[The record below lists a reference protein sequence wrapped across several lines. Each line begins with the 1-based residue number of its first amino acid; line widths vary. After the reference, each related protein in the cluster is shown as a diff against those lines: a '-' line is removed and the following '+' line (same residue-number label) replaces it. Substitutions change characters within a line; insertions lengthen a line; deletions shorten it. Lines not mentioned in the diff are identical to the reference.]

1 MGYMRNLEIIR
12 IGDRIIMLI
21 LAYSRM
27 MVLGKISPNS
37 RMMIAMGIT
46 IIWGEIISTL
56 SKYMVAKEVVR
67 ILEKLVPMR
76 MMAKY
81 SSLFSRIDAA
91 HFERRIFCLSHTLI
105 CSEFAEMS
113 AISDPEKMIDKINPA
128 MAKFRS
134 SITIKIPHS
143 EIN

>member
-1 MGYMRNLEIIR
+1 MVENDVAR
-12 IGDRIIMLI
+12 IF
-21 LAYSRM
+21 
-27 MVLGKISPNS
+27 
-37 RMMIAMGIT
+37 
-46 IIWGEIISTL
+46 
-56 SKYMVAKEVVR
+56 
-67 ILEKLVPMR
+67 EKLVPIR
-76 MMAKY
+76 MMARY

-105 CSEFAEMS
+105 CREFAEMS
-113 AISDPEKMIDKINPA
+113 AISEPEKMIDKINPA